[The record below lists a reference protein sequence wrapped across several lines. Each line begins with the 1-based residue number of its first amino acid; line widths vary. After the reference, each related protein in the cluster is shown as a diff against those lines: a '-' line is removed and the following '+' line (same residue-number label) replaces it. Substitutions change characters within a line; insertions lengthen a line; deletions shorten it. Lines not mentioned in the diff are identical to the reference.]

1 MTDPQHPAVRFRAT
15 IESVAASQLADAA
28 ETPEGRQTLARFGA
42 AFAAAARQAR
52 DPSAFYNA
60 DPASIASAAVLSLQ
74 TGLTPGGPM
83 PEVFLVPRGRELQWS
98 VTHRGLMRLA
108 RKAGWTVRAVVV
120 HVRDLPSVELVDGQV
135 RITAQDPANYVQRLG
150 DIGGVAIF
158 ASSASI
164 DVEPVSVWT
173 PGDKIRIVAKKGGP
187 VWKTWP
193 AEMAAKTAI
202 KDAFSRGAIPIESE
216 AIGAAIAT
224 EPEYESRP
232 SPVVVNAPGLTFDD
246 EAPEVEPP
254 EDTTDLDAI

>member
-135 RITAQDPANYVQRLG
+135 RITAQDPANYVQ
-150 DIGGVAIF
+150 D
-158 ASSASI
+158 
-164 DVEPVSVWT
+164 
-173 PGDKIRIVAKKGGP
+173 
-187 VWKTWP
+187 
-193 AEMAAKTAI
+193 
-202 KDAFSRGAIPIESE
+202 
-216 AIGAAIAT
+216 
-224 EPEYESRP
+224 
-232 SPVVVNAPGLTFDD
+232 
-246 EAPEVEPP
+246 
-254 EDTTDLDAI
+254 